1 MYGCKKYYFI
11 IVLQF
16 TRVLSYGQ
24 NLVPNPSFEDTIR
37 CPNFPGQ
44 VSACRGW
51 YGYGNSPDYFNAC
64 EPTNYIGVPFNAA
77 GYQNALSGKAYC
89 GFIAYFYMSPD
100 TREMLG
106 RQLMTS
112 LIKGNK
118 YYVSFN
124 VSLAEYAKYT
134 CNNLGISFSTVSRAN
149 DIMSFVNKNRPFV
162 YTKSIIKDYT
172 NWVKIS
178 GSFIAD
184 SNYQYIII
192 GNFLADSLTNYEIS
206 NSPEANGNN
215 AFNDAYYYI
224 DDVCVSTDSLTCV
237 NKTGLIATKK
247 EKNIVVYP
255 NPFINDITIQ
265 VTENSNKEVVIFDL
279 LSKEM
284 IRQAFNGNIT
294 LDLQYLSKGIY
305 YYEIRNSNGMMERGK
320 MVKE

>member
-1 MYGCKKYYFI
+1 MLKTFFLFSLFYSFNFC
-11 IVLQF
+11 
-16 TRVLSYGQ
+16 TAQ
-24 NLVPNPSFEDTIR
+24 NLVPNASFEDTLR
-37 CPNFPGQ
+37 CPNFSGE
-44 VSACRGW
+44 VNSAKGW
-51 YGYGNSPDYFNAC
+51 YGYGNSPDYFNTC
-64 EPTNYIGVPFNAA
+64 EAKNYVGVPFNGF

-100 TREMLG
+100 TREMIG

-149 DIMSFVNKNRPFV
+149 VKNTFVNKNRPFV

-178 GSFIAD
+178 GSFTAD

-192 GNFLADSLTNYEIS
+192 GNFLTDSLTNYEIS
-206 NSPEANGNN
+206 NSPEANGNK
-215 AFNDAYYYI
+215 AFDYAYYYI
-224 DDVCVSTDSLTCV
+224 DDICVSTDSLTCV
-237 NKTGLIATKK
+237 NKTGLITTKK
-247 EKNIVVYP
+247 EKNLSVYP
-255 NPFINDITIQ
+255 NPFTNDMTIK
-265 VTENSNKEVVIFDL
+265 VTENSDKEVVIFDVL
-279 LSKEM
+279 GKEM
-284 IRQAFNGNIT
+284 IRQTFTDNIT
-294 LDLQYLSKGIY
+294 LDVQYLSKGIY
-305 YYEIRNSNGMMERGK
+305 YYEIRKSDGMIERGK